1 MRKKL
6 SFDDKFSQ
14 TFCPEILRD
23 LGAVNVNKLAMM
35 RHRDVKR
42 SDACCVDDDDDDHHD
57 SNVDDDDADDDAD
70 DNDDNDADD
79 DDNNDDDSDGNPKL
93 SLWPWRFYLVSI
105 RKLIQ
110 SFFINSF
117 FKRQLGRSQLH
128 RVNAMA

>member
-1 MRKKL
+1 
-6 SFDDKFSQ
+6 
-14 TFCPEILRD
+14 
-23 LGAVNVNKLAMM
+23 MM

-42 SDACCVDDDDDDHHD
+42 SDACCVDDDDDDDDD

-70 DNDDNDADD
+70 DNDDDDVDD
-79 DDNNDDDSDGNPKL
+79 DDSDDDNDGNPKL

-117 FKRQLGRSQLH
+117 FERRLGTSQLH